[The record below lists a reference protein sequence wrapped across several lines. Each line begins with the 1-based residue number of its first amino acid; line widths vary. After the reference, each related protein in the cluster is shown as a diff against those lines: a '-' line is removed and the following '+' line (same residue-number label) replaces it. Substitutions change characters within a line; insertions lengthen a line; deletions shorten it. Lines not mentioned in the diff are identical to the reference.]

1 MTSASLTFAF
11 TAGLV
16 ATINPCGFAMLPA
29 YLSYF
34 LGTEEAEA
42 LNEKTG
48 IGRALITGLTVSSG
62 FVAVFSIIGLLV
74 SAGLSAVRQVVPWL
88 TIFIGSTLIALGIAF
103 ILGYRLRIF
112 LPNFKEGP
120 DNRNLKSLFFFG
132 VSYAIAS
139 ISCGLPTF
147 IVVVSTSANNFTT
160 GLISFFA
167 YSIGMALVLTA
178 LTISL
183 AIARQSLLVKLRLFL
198 PKVDRLA
205 GSLMIMAGMYLV
217 VFWITERLGASPNR
231 VILEVES
238 WSASLSN
245 QISNIGGVRVGVSL
259 SIIVSAAMIFLLSSP
274 KENQLTDDSST

>member
-103 ILGYRLRIF
+103 ILVYRLRIF

>member
-74 SAGLSAVRQVVPWL
+74 SAGLSAVRQIVPWL
-88 TIFIGSTLIALGIAF
+88 TIFIGCTLIVLGIAF
-103 ILGYRLRIF
+103 IFGYRLRIF

-120 DNRNLKSLFFFG
+120 NNRNLKSLFLFG

-147 IVVVSTSANNFTT
+147 IVVVSTSASNFTT

-205 GSLMIMAGMYLV
+205 GSLMIIAGMYLV
-217 VFWITERLGASPNR
+217 VFWITERIGASPNR
-231 VILEVES
+231 VILEVEN

-245 QISNIGGVRVGVSL
+245 QISNIGGARVGVFL

-274 KENQLTDDSST
+274 KDNQLTEDSST

>member
-48 IGRALITGLTVSSG
+48 IGRAIITGLTVSSG
-62 FVAVFSIIGLLV
+62 FVAVFSIIGVLV

-88 TIFIGSTLIALGIAF
+88 TIFIGCALIALGIAF
-103 ILGYRLRIF
+103 IFGYRLRIF
-112 LPNFKEGP
+112 LPNFRGGP
-120 DNRNLKSLFFFG
+120 NSRNLKSLFLFG

-147 IVVVSTSANNFTT
+147 IVVVSTSASNFTT

-205 GSLMIMAGMYLV
+205 GSLMIMAGLYLV
-217 VFWITERLGASPNR
+217 VFWITERMGAVPNR
-231 VILEVES
+231 VILEVEN

-259 SIIVSAAMIFLLSSP
+259 SIIVSAAMIFLLTNP
-274 KENQLTDDSST
+274 KENQLTDDSSL

>member
-74 SAGLSAVRQVVPWL
+74 SAGLSAVRQIVPWL
-88 TIFIGSTLIALGIAF
+88 TIFIGCTLIVLGIAF
-103 ILGYRLRIF
+103 IFGYRLRIF

-120 DNRNLKSLFFFG
+120 NNRNLKSLFLFG

-147 IVVVSTSANNFTT
+147 IVVVSTSASNFTT

-205 GSLMIMAGMYLV
+205 GSLMIIAGMYLV
-217 VFWITERLGASPNR
+217 VFWITERIGASPNR
-231 VILEVES
+231 VILEVEN

-245 QISNIGGVRVGVSL
+245 QISKIGGARVGVSL
-259 SIIVSAAMIFLLSSP
+259 SIIVSAAIIFLLASP
-274 KENQLTDDSST
+274 KDSQLTDDSSP

>member
-74 SAGLSAVRQVVPWL
+74 SAGLSAVRQIVPWL
-88 TIFIGSTLIALGIAF
+88 TIFIGCTLIVLGIAF
-103 ILGYRLRIF
+103 IFGYRLRIF

-120 DNRNLKSLFFFG
+120 NNRNLKSLFLFG

-147 IVVVSTSANNFTT
+147 IVVVSTSASNFTT

-217 VFWITERLGASPNR
+217 VFWITERIGASPNR
-231 VILEVES
+231 VILEVEN

-245 QISNIGGVRVGVSL
+245 QISTIGGARVGVSL
-259 SIIVSAAMIFLLSSP
+259 SIIVSAATIFLLTSQ
-274 KENQLTDDSST
+274 KDNQLTDD

>member
-16 ATINPCGFAMLPA
+16 ATINPGGFAMLPA

-74 SAGLSAVRQVVPWL
+74 SAGLSAVRQIVPWL
-88 TIFIGSTLIALGIAF
+88 TIFIGCTLIVLGIAF
-103 ILGYRLRIF
+103 IFGYRLRIF

-120 DNRNLKSLFFFG
+120 NNRNLKSLFLFG

-147 IVVVSTSANNFTT
+147 IVVVSTSASNFTT

-217 VFWITERLGASPNR
+217 VFWITERIGASPNR
-231 VILEVES
+231 VILEVEN

-245 QISNIGGVRVGVSL
+245 QISNIGGARVGVFL
-259 SIIVSAAMIFLLSSP
+259 SIIVSAAMIFLLASP
-274 KENQLTDDSST
+274 KDNQLTEDSSP

>member
-48 IGRALITGLTVSSG
+48 IGRAIITGLTVSSG
-62 FVAVFSIIGLLV
+62 FVAVFSIIGVLV

-88 TIFIGSTLIALGIAF
+88 TIFIGCALIALGIAF
-103 ILGYRLRIF
+103 IFGYRLRIF
-112 LPNFKEGP
+112 LPNFREGP
-120 DNRNLKSLFFFG
+120 NNRNLKSLFLFG

-147 IVVVSTSANNFTT
+147 IVVVSTSASNFTT

-217 VFWITERLGASPNR
+217 VFWITERMGASPNR
-231 VILEVES
+231 VILEVEN

-259 SIIVSAAMIFLLSSP
+259 SIIVSAAMIFLLTNT
-274 KENQLTDDSST
+274 KENQLTDDSSP

>member
-103 ILGYRLRIF
+103 ILGSRLTIF

>member
-48 IGRALITGLTVSSG
+48 IGRAIITGLTVSSG
-62 FVAVFSIIGLLV
+62 FVAVFSIIGVLV

-88 TIFIGSTLIALGIAF
+88 TIFIGCALIALGIAF
-103 ILGYRLRIF
+103 IFGYRLRIF
-112 LPNFKEGP
+112 LPNFREGP
-120 DNRNLKSLFFFG
+120 NNRNLKSLFLFG

-147 IVVVSTSANNFTT
+147 IVVVSTSASNFTT

-167 YSIGMALVLTA
+167 YSVGMALVLTA

-217 VFWITERLGASPNR
+217 VFWITERMGASPNR
-231 VILEVES
+231 VILEVEN

-259 SIIVSAAMIFLLSSP
+259 SIIVSAAMIFLLTNP
-274 KENQLTDDSST
+274 KENQLTDDSSP

>member
-48 IGRALITGLTVSSG
+48 IGRAIITGLTVSSG
-62 FVAVFSIIGLLV
+62 FVAVFSIIGVLV
-74 SAGLSAVRQVVPWL
+74 SAGLSAVRQVGPWL
-88 TIFIGSTLIALGIAF
+88 TIFIGCALIALGIAF
-103 ILGYRLRIF
+103 IFGYRLRIF
-112 LPNFKEGP
+112 LPNFRGGP
-120 DNRNLKSLFFFG
+120 NSRNLKSLFLFG

-147 IVVVSTSANNFTT
+147 IVVVSTSASNFTT

-205 GSLMIMAGMYLV
+205 GSLMIMAGLYLV
-217 VFWITERLGASPNR
+217 VFWITERMGAVPNR
-231 VILEVES
+231 VILEVEN

-259 SIIVSAAMIFLLSSP
+259 SIIVSAAMIFLLTNP
-274 KENQLTDDSST
+274 KENQLTDDSSL

>member
-48 IGRALITGLTVSSG
+48 MGRAIITGLTVSSG
-62 FVAVFSIIGLLV
+62 FVAVFSIIGVLV

-88 TIFIGSTLIALGIAF
+88 TIFIGCALIALGIAF
-103 ILGYRLRIF
+103 IFGYRLRIF
-112 LPNFKEGP
+112 LPNFRGGP
-120 DNRNLKSLFFFG
+120 NSRNLKSLFLFG

-147 IVVVSTSANNFTT
+147 IVVVSTSASNFTT

-205 GSLMIMAGMYLV
+205 GSLMIMAGLYLV
-217 VFWITERLGASPNR
+217 VFWITERMGAVPNR
-231 VILEVES
+231 VILEVEN

-259 SIIVSAAMIFLLSSP
+259 SIIVSAAMIFLLTNP
-274 KENQLTDDSST
+274 KENQLTDDSSP

>member
-48 IGRALITGLTVSSG
+48 IVRAIITGLTVSSG
-62 FVAVFSIIGLLV
+62 FVAVFSIIGVLV

-88 TIFIGSTLIALGIAF
+88 TIFIGCALIALGIAF
-103 ILGYRLRIF
+103 IFGYRLRIF
-112 LPNFKEGP
+112 LPNFREGP
-120 DNRNLKSLFFFG
+120 NNRNLKSLFLFG

-147 IVVVSTSANNFTT
+147 IVVVSTSTSNFTT

-167 YSIGMALVLTA
+167 Y
-178 LTISL
+178 
-183 AIARQSLLVKLRLFL
+183 
-198 PKVDRLA
+198 
-205 GSLMIMAGMYLV
+205 
-217 VFWITERLGASPNR
+217 
-231 VILEVES
+231 
-238 WSASLSN
+238 
-245 QISNIGGVRVGVSL
+245 
-259 SIIVSAAMIFLLSSP
+259 
-274 KENQLTDDSST
+274 

>member
-48 IGRALITGLTVSSG
+48 IGRAIITGLTVSSG
-62 FVAVFSIIGLLV
+62 FVAVFSIIGVLV

-88 TIFIGSTLIALGIAF
+88 TIFIGCALIALGIAF
-103 ILGYRLRIF
+103 IFGYRLRIF
-112 LPNFKEGP
+112 LPNFREGP
-120 DNRNLKSLFFFG
+120 NNRNLKSLFLFG

-147 IVVVSTSANNFTT
+147 IVVVSTSASNFTT

-217 VFWITERLGASPNR
+217 VFWITERMGASPNR
-231 VILEVES
+231 VILEVEN

-259 SIIVSAAMIFLLSSP
+259 SIIVSAAIIFLLTNP
-274 KENQLTDDSST
+274 KENQLTDDSSP

>member
-1 MTSASLTFAF
+1 MTSATLTFAF

-74 SAGLSAVRQVVPWL
+74 SAGLSAVRQIVPWL
-88 TIFIGSTLIALGIAF
+88 TIFIGCTLILLGIAF
-103 ILGYRLRIF
+103 MFGYRLRIF
-112 LPNFKEGP
+112 LPNFKAGP
-120 DNRNLKSLFFFG
+120 NNRNLKSLFLFG

-147 IVVVSTSANNFTT
+147 IVVVSTSVSSFTT

-183 AIARQSLLVKLRLFL
+183 AIARQSLLVKIRLFL

-231 VILEVES
+231 VILEVEN

-245 QISNIGGVRVGVSL
+245 QISKIGGARVGVSL
-259 SIIVSAAMIFLLSSP
+259 SIIVSAAIIFLLASP
-274 KENQLTDDSST
+274 KDSQLTDDSSP

>member
-74 SAGLSAVRQVVPWL
+74 SAGLSAVRQIVPWL
-88 TIFIGSTLIALGIAF
+88 TIFIGCTLIVLGIAF
-103 ILGYRLRIF
+103 IFGYRLRIF

-120 DNRNLKSLFFFG
+120 NNRNLKSLFLFG

-147 IVVVSTSANNFTT
+147 IVVVSTSASNFTT

-217 VFWITERLGASPNR
+217 VFWITERIGASPNR
-231 VILEVES
+231 VILEVEN

-245 QISNIGGVRVGVSL
+245 QISNIGGARVGVFL
-259 SIIVSAAMIFLLSSP
+259 SIIVSAAMIFLLASP
-274 KENQLTDDSST
+274 KDNQLTEDSSP

>member
-42 LNEKTG
+42 LNEKTS
-48 IGRALITGLTVSSG
+48 IGRAIITGLTVSSG
-62 FVAVFSIIGLLV
+62 FVAVFSIIGVLV

-88 TIFIGSTLIALGIAF
+88 TIFIGCALIALGIAF
-103 ILGYRLRIF
+103 IFGYRLRIF
-112 LPNFKEGP
+112 LPNFREGP
-120 DNRNLKSLFFFG
+120 NNRNLKSLFLFG

-147 IVVVSTSANNFTT
+147 IVVVSTSASNFTT

-217 VFWITERLGASPNR
+217 VFWITERMGASPNR
-231 VILEVES
+231 VILEVEN

-259 SIIVSAAMIFLLSSP
+259 SIIVSAAMIFLLTNP
-274 KENQLTDDSST
+274 KENQLTDDSSP

>member
-48 IGRALITGLTVSSG
+48 IGRAIITGLTVSSG
-62 FVAVFSIIGLLV
+62 FVAVFSIIGVLV

-88 TIFIGSTLIALGIAF
+88 TIFIGCALIALGIAF
-103 ILGYRLRIF
+103 IFGYRLRIF
-112 LPNFKEGP
+112 LPNFREGP
-120 DNRNLKSLFFFG
+120 NNRNLKSLFLFG

-147 IVVVSTSANNFTT
+147 IVVVSTSASNFTT

-183 AIARQSLLVKLRLFL
+183 AVARQSLLVKLRLFL

-217 VFWITERLGASPNR
+217 VFWITERMGASPNR
-231 VILEVES
+231 VILEVEN

-259 SIIVSAAMIFLLSSP
+259 SIIVSAAMIFLLTNT
-274 KENQLTDDSST
+274 KENQLTDDSSP